1 MTEQTSDDR
10 FDDFIVGMRQLAGEI
25 TEERNTELDEDRW
38 NKKERQIIAL
48 ENAANLL
55 DEAQTE
61 ACGTTLTEAA
71 ECPTTMHHR
80 RALRTRTGGSGSTYS
95 SSSPK
100 RLVAIGSAVQTV
112 D

>member
-38 NKKERQIIAL
+38 NKKERQIISL

-55 DEAQTE
+55 DEA
-61 ACGTTLTEAA
+61 
-71 ECPTTMHHR
+71 
-80 RALRTRTGGSGSTYS
+80 
-95 SSSPK
+95 
-100 RLVAIGSAVQTV
+100 
-112 D
+112 